1 MCNVAVIEFFI
12 ESVEKEEFE
21 GKRFIENHFTPD
33 WASQAP
39 QGQGEVGPR
48 QRTRVLL
55 RGRLG
60 GPLTAGGRG
69 PIGGGLRL
77 TIRWFEEVLSREG

>member
-55 RGRLG
+55 RDG
-60 GPLTAGGRG
+60 GELKDTLRQPAGA
-69 PIGGGLRL
+69 
-77 TIRWFEEVLSREG
+77 